1 MRLPLVLIGILGGV
15 IPVLA
20 QDIPTPSYEETI
32 VVTASLEE
40 EELGSLPATVDVIAA
55 EEIENRRVTA
65 VADLLNTLPAMTV
78 VRSGSPGQV
87 TSLFT
92 RGTNSDHTLVLW
104 NGIELNDPY
113 FGGFN
118 WAFLPTD
125 GVGRIEVA
133 RGPFS
138 SLYGADALGGV
149 VQVVSGQLTGARL
162 DLEAGQNGYGRGGL
176 TAGAQLGSVRL
187 DLAGHLRRGE
197 GQVENDF
204 YDGEDLMMHAD
215 WSLRSGMSLGFLIR
229 GADAET
235 GIPYSGGQPSPRRQ
249 IAWQER
255 LVGVPFHFE
264 TGDWKLEAQVS
275 GITYD
280 NAFRDPDDL
289 FGYTASD
296 TESRTLRA
304 RAVARY
310 RLKTDSWIAFGSEA
324 EDTEVTDASVFGTN
338 LDGDGQRTRAAFTE
352 LHYRLGRIGIDA
364 GLRRDDNDVFG
375 GETSPRLGVQL
386 DLPAASRLWTSYGE
400 GFQAPSVGELFF
412 PGTGNPDLQPETS
425 KSFEVGAE
433 HQQGEFRISVVG
445 FNNDLTNLIEFDFAT
460 FRNVNVGRAR
470 TRGLEAE
477 VAYGVGY
484 WLLRWNGT
492 YLETEDLNTGEPL
505 LRRPRD
511 SSSLVAT
518 YAPDA
523 WSLTLTGRYIGDR
536 QDVDPLTFERRLN
549 ERYLRLDLAG
559 RWNATRHLAPYL
571 RVENLTDEH
580 YEEALGFPAP
590 GITLIG
596 GVSLRYE

>member
-1 MRLPLVLIGILGGV
+1 MRLLSVLIGILGGV

-20 QDIPTPSYEETI
+20 QDTPTRSYEGTL

-40 EELGSLPATVDVIAA
+40 EELSSVPATVDVIEAK
-55 EEIENRRVTA
+55 EIDNRQATG

-78 VRSGSPGQV
+78 VRSGSAGQV

-92 RGTNSDHTLVLW
+92 RGSNSNQTLVLW

-125 GVGRIEVA
+125 GVERVEVA

-149 VQVVSGQLTGARL
+149 VQVLSGRLTGARL
-162 DLEAGQNGYGRGGL
+162 NLEAGQNNYWRGGL

-187 DLAGHLRRGE
+187 DLAGHLRRGD

-204 YDGEDLMMHAD
+204 YDGEDLMVRAD
-215 WSLRSGMSLGFLIR
+215 WSMGPGMSLGVLVR
-229 GADAET
+229 GAEAET

-249 IAWQER
+249 ISWQER

-264 TGDWKLEAQVS
+264 SGDWKLDAQVS
-275 GITYD
+275 GVTYD

-289 FGYTASD
+289 FGFTASD
-296 TESRTLRA
+296 TESQAVRA

-310 RLKTDSWIAFGSEA
+310 RLKTDSWFAFGSEA

-338 LDGDGQRTRAAFTE
+338 LDGEGQRTWALFSE
-352 LHYRLGRIGIDA
+352 LHYRLGRVGIDA
-364 GLRRDDNDVFG
+364 GLRHDDNDVFG
-375 GETSPRLGVQL
+375 GKTSPRLGIQV
-386 DLPAASRLWTSYGE
+386 DLPAGTRVWTSYGE

-412 PGTGNPDLQPETS
+412 PISGNPDLQPETS
-425 KSFEVGAE
+425 KSLEVGAD
-433 HQQGEFRISVVG
+433 HQQGGFRLGLVG
-445 FNNDLTNLIEFDFAT
+445 FHNDLSNLIEFDFAT

-470 TRGLEAE
+470 TRGFEAE
-477 VAYGVGY
+477 VGYGAGR
-484 WLLRWNGT
+484 WTLRWNGT
-492 YLETEDLNTGEPL
+492 YLETADLDTGEPL

-523 WSLTLTGRYIGDR
+523 WSLTLTGRYTGDR
-536 QDVDPLTFERRLN
+536 EDVDPLTFERRLN
-549 ERYLRLDLAG
+549 ESYLRLDLAG
-559 RWNATRHLAPYL
+559 RWNATRHLAPYVRL
-571 RVENLTDEH
+571 ENLTDEQ